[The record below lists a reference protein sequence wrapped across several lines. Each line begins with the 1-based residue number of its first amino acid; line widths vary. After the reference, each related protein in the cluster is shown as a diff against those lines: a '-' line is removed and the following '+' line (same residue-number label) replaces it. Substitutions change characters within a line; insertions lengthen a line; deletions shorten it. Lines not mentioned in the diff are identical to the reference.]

1 MKKVTAIE
9 YTQQNMPKSI
19 SSHFYL
25 TGKKIYAHNLK
36 KGQFV
41 VGYMEET
48 NKKVNAVPKSRCVY
62 FAILGFVDS
71 WALEQR
77 FLDKLKTGIQYFEE
91 EPIDLDELPYISVRE
106 YKKDYD
112 TSGLSDEGFENAV
125 YEEPILYA
133 KRIYDQRRRAPKKP
147 FALLRATENEK
158 LEWKDK
164 GVITWYELKNNESAI
179 HL

>member
-1 MKKVTAIE
+1 MKNNKAIE
-9 YTQQNMPKSI
+9 YIKQNLPKSV
-19 SSHFYL
+19 SNHFHL

-36 KGQFV
+36 KGQCV
-41 VGYMEET
+41 VGYMEES
-48 NKKVNAVPKSRCVY
+48 NKKDKFVSKSRCVY
-62 FAILGFVDS
+62 LAILGFVDS

-77 FLDKLKTGIQYFEE
+77 FLDKVKTRIQYFEE
-91 EPIDLDELPYISVRE
+91 EPIEVDEVAYTSVRE

-133 KRIYDQRRRAPKKP
+133 KRIYDPRRPAPKKP
-147 FALLRATENEK
+147 FVLLRATEDEK

-164 GVITWYELKNNESAI
+164 DVITWFELKKN
-179 HL
+179 